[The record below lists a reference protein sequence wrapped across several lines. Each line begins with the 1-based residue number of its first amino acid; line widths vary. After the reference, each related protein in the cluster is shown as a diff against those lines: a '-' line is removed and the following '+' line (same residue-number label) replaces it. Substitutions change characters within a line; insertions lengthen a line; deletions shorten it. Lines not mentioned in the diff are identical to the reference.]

1 MSVVAVRCKAVSKAS
16 KKQCKNWA
24 IKGGDVCRIHGGAA
38 KQVAAK
44 AAIRAEVLS
53 WGPDRCHHRPR

>member
-1 MSVVAVRCKAVSKAS
+1 MNIVAVRCKAVSKAS

-53 WGPDRCHHRPR
+53 WV